1 MKYTNKYFYSLNQ
14 YYRERFGGKVY
25 KLSLN
30 GGMTCPN
37 RDGRLGS
44 RGCIFCS
51 QGGSGDFAGTDMV
64 YSDVLN
70 RYIPDIPAQL
80 AYAKELV
87 SAKLRPS
94 DFAGYIAYFQAYTN
108 TYAEVPYLEQLFSQV
123 LLQKD
128 ILGLSIGTRPDCLEQ
143 PKLDLLYELN
153 SIKPVFVELG
163 LQTIHENTA
172 RFIRRGYD
180 LSVFEDAV
188 ARLKSAGLPV
198 IVHVILGLPGESHED
213 MYATCDY
220 LSQLGID
227 GIKLQLL
234 HVLRDTDLADWYT
247 AHTANGFTFSD
258 FHIMS
263 LDEYASLVVSII
275 ERLPSDMVIHRVTG
289 DGPKRLLI
297 APEWSA
303 DKKNVLNTIM
313 KEFAMKDTWQGKK
326 AKDMLDAFPDR
337 NEEIYGNRHNN
348 TI

>member
-14 YYRERFGGKVY
+14 YYRECFGGKVY

-37 RDGRLGS
+37 RDGTLGN

-51 QGGSGDFAGTDMV
+51 QGGSGDFAGKAMI

-70 RYIPDIPAQL
+70 RYIPDISMQL

-87 SAKLRPS
+87 WSKLRSS

-108 TYAEVPYLEQLFSQV
+108 TYADVSYLEQLFSQV
-123 LLQKD
+123 LVQND
-128 ILGLSIGTRPDCLEQ
+128 ILGLSVGTRPDCLEQ
-143 PKLDLLYELN
+143 PKIDLLARLN
-153 SIKPVFVELG
+153 SSKPVYVELG
-163 LQTIHENTA
+163 LQTIHERTA
-172 RFIRRGYD
+172 QFIRRGYE
-180 LSVFEDAV
+180 LTVFEDTV
-188 ARLKSAGLPV
+188 TRLKAAGLPV

-213 MYATCDY
+213 MLATCDY
-220 LSQLGID
+220 LAALGID

-234 HVLRDTDLADWYT
+234 HILRSTDLADWYET
-247 AHTANGFTFSD
+247 HAVKHDMAAEY
-258 FHIMS
+258 HIMS

-275 ERLPSDMVIHRVTG
+275 ERLPSNMVIHRITG

-297 APEWSA
+297 APSWSA

-313 KEFAMKDTWQGKK
+313 KEFAMRNTWQGKK
-326 AKDMLDAFPDR
+326 AKELLAFPYR
-337 NEEIYGNRHNN
+337 NEEIYGNGHND
-348 TI
+348 II

>member
-37 RDGRLGS
+37 RDGKLGS

-51 QGGSGDFAGTDMV
+51 EGGSGDFAGTDMIF
-64 YSDVLN
+64 SDVHN
-70 RYIPDIPAQL
+70 RYIPNISMQL

-87 SAKLRPS
+87 LAKLNPS

-108 TYAEVPYLEQLFSQV
+108 TYADVSYLEQLFSQV
-123 LLQKD
+123 LVQND
-128 ILGLSIGTRPDCLEQ
+128 ILGLSVGTRPDCLEQ
-143 PKLDLLYELN
+143 PKIDLLARLN
-153 SIKPVFVELG
+153 SSKPVYVELG
-163 LQTIHENTA
+163 LQTIHERTA
-172 RFIRRGYD
+172 QFIRRGYG
-180 LSVFEDAV
+180 LAVFEDTV
-188 ARLKSAGLPV
+188 THLKAAGLPV

-213 MYATCDY
+213 MLATCDY
-220 LSQLGID
+220 LASLGID

-234 HVLRDTDLADWYT
+234 HILRGTDLADWYET
-247 AHTANGFTFSD
+247 HAGKHDMAAEY
-258 FHIMS
+258 HIMS

-275 ERLPSDMVIHRVTG
+275 ERLPSDMVIHRITG

-297 APEWSA
+297 APKWSA

-313 KEFAMKDTWQGKK
+313 KEFAMRNTWQGKK
-326 AKDMLDAFPDR
+326 AKELLNAFPYR